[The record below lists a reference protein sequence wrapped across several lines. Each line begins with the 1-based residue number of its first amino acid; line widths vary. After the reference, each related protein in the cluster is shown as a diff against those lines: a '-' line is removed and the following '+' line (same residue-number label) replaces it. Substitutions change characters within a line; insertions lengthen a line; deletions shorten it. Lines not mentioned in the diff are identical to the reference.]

1 MNDYELTMIL
11 DPDLTSENQKKL
23 LEKFKKLIE
32 DSKGKTVKQEDLGKK
47 ELAYP
52 INKKKNGAY
61 FFWEIKVSAEAIRQL
76 DKKLK
81 IDEDIMR
88 HLIIRKDK

>member
-11 DPDLTSENQKKL
+11 DSDLTSENQKKL

-32 DSKGKTVKQEDLGKK
+32 DGKGKIVKQDDLGKK

-52 INKKKNGAY
+52 INKKKMGVY
-61 FFWEIKVSAEAIRQL
+61 FFWEVKISAIDIRQL

-81 IDEDIMR
+81 FEEGVMR
-88 HLIIRKDK
+88 HLIIRKEK

>member
-11 DPDLTSENQKKL
+11 DPDLTSENQKKI

-32 DSKGKTVKQEDLGKK
+32 DGKGKISKKDDWGKK

-52 INKKKNGAY
+52 INKKKMGFY
-61 FFWEIKVSAEAIRQL
+61 FFWEIKTSADGIRQT

-81 IDEDIMR
+81 TEEGIMR
-88 HLIIRKDK
+88 HLIIRKEK

>member
-1 MNDYELTMIL
+1 MNDYELTMVL

-32 DSKGKTVKQEDLGKK
+32 DGKGKVEKQDDWGKK

-61 FFWEIKVSAEAIRQL
+61 FFWEIKTSADGIRQV

-81 IDEDIMR
+81 VEDGIMR
-88 HLIIRKDK
+88 HLIIRKEK

>member
-1 MNDYELTMIL
+1 MNGYELTMIL

-32 DSKGKTVKQEDLGKK
+32 DSKGKISKQDDLGKK

-61 FFWEIKVSAEAIRQL
+61 FFWEVQTSAESIRQL

-81 IDEDIMR
+81 IEDGIMR

>member
-1 MNDYELTMIL
+1 MNDYELTMVL

-32 DSKGKTVKQEDLGKK
+32 DGKGKVEKQDDWGKK

-52 INKKKNGAY
+52 INKKKTGAY
-61 FFWEIKVSAEAIRQL
+61 FFWEIKTSADGIRQV

-81 IDEDIMR
+81 VEDGVMR
-88 HLIIRKDK
+88 HLIIRKEK